1 MTRKFVNTST
11 HPVDTAE
18 GGIVAP
24 GDTFTLK
31 EMNDHTQSQV
41 DAGLLV
47 EVVEPDPNKDKG
59 GKN

>member
-1 MTRKFVNTST
+1 MSRKFVNTST
-11 HPVDTAE
+11 HPVDTPT

-24 GDTFTLK
+24 GGTLEVK
-31 EMNDHTQSQV
+31 EMDPSIQAQV

-47 EVVEPDPNKDKG
+47 EVEDPKDKG

>member
-1 MTRKFVNTST
+1 MARKFVNTST
-11 HPVDTAE
+11 HPVDTLD

-24 GDTFTLK
+24 GETITLK
-31 EMNDHTQSQV
+31 EMDDHTQTQV

-47 EVVEPDPNKDKG
+47 EVEDPKADKG

>member
-1 MTRKFVNTST
+1 MSRKFVNTST
-11 HPVDTAE
+11 HPVDTLD

-24 GDTFTLK
+24 GETVILK
-31 EMNDHTQSQV
+31 DMDDHTQAQV

-47 EVVEPDPNKDKG
+47 EVVEAEKDKG